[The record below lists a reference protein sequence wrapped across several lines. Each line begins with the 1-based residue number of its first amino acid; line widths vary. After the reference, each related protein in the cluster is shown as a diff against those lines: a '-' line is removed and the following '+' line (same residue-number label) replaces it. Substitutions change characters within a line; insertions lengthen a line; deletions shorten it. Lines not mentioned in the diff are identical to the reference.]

1 MSSTLNKVIVIP
13 ARYQSSRYPGKP
25 LVDVAGT
32 SMLERVWKIAQR
44 VEGISKVI
52 IATDDQRIQSH
63 AQSFG
68 AEVIMTPA
76 ELRNG
81 TERAHYAVGL
91 LDQAPDV
98 VINFQGDAV
107 LTPHWI
113 LDDLVRT
120 IDNTPDLEMATVAV
134 KLDQAE
140 TKSTVEA
147 KLEGELAGV
156 LVVFDRQK
164 NALYFS
170 RSLIPRKRDDD
181 FTSWELHRHIG
192 IYAYTLETLNQYI
205 SLSPSPLEEAEQL
218 EQLRALEYGIKI
230 KVALSDYRGRTPAS
244 IDTPEDLVKVQDIIA
259 REGELP

>member
-1 MSSTLNKVIVIP
+1 MSPTLNKVIVIP

-44 VEGISKVI
+44 VDGISKVI
-52 IATDDQRIQSH
+52 IATDDQRIQLH

-107 LTPHWI
+107 LTPYWI

-120 IDNTPDLEMATVAV
+120 IDSTQDLEMATVAV
-134 KLDQAE
+134 KLDLEE
-140 TKSTVEA
+140 TRATVKA

-170 RSLIPRKRDDD
+170 RSLIPRKRDD
-181 FTSWELHRHIG
+181 
-192 IYAYTLETLNQYI
+192 ETLNKYI
-205 SLSPSPLEEAEQL
+205 KLSPSPLEEAEQL

-244 IDTPEDLVKVQDIIA
+244 IDTPEDLVKVQEIIA